1 MAKDYQYL
9 FSQLRRIEDHREEK
23 AEKEI
28 RKIYKQILKDTKQFI
43 AEEYYQL
50 AEDGKLTYE
59 ILRSKGQDVRFLAEI
74 EQRLGDVSL
83 KVSDEIKQA
92 VNELYQM
99 AYDGMKDAVQ
109 NGKDT
114 AAFFEGV
121 DTTTAQTMRS
131 AVDNPIM
138 EIALEKNHKDIT
150 WGIKRE
156 VATALTVGDRFET
169 LAHRIADNLDRSY
182 RKGIL
187 IARTEMHRVREAGH
201 YESAKDMDETLKQ
214 GSSGMRMVKVWKTM
228 KDGVVRP
235 NRRYKTKKGWKT
247 AKPSPGAPD
256 HVKMHGQ
263 TVLADEKFDLGGGVE
278 AIAPGQ
284 SGVAGHDCNC
294 RCTVL
299 YKLMDDEQF
308 FQASGRHFRGQS
320 AGDGSNADY
329 GEAIL
334 EKTID
339 FDDKKAV
346 MNEIDRAQSDFAQLN
361 HEENLTITA
370 DGKVWRVKGEKNT
383 VNPWVILDAG
393 SSLEGSY
400 SYHNHPAS
408 ETNYSFSAE
417 DTSFFFASKQAYS
430 KAADDLFEYA
440 MARTSKTVDV
450 DPEAIYNK
458 FGELYKTEVW
468 ELAWDGEIDIDQ
480 DGYHEVMKR
489 LSKEYGFAYKRERLN
504 GD

>member
-9 FSQLRRIEDHREEK
+9 FSQLRRIEEHREKK

-28 RKIYKQILKDTKQFI
+28 RKIYKEILKDTKQFI

-83 KVSDEIKQA
+83 SVSDEIKQA
-92 VNELYQM
+92 VNELYQI
-99 AYDGMKDAVQ
+99 AYDGVKDAVQ

-114 AAFFEGV
+114 ASFFEGV
-121 DTTTAQTMRS
+121 DATTVQTMRS

-201 YESAKDMDETLKQ
+201 HESAKDLDETLKQ

-235 NRRYKTKKGWKT
+235 QSRYKTKKGWKT
-247 AKPSPGAPD
+247 GKIRPGAPD
-256 HVKMHGQ
+256 HVKMHGKV
-263 TVLADEKFDLGGGVE
+263 VLADEMFDLGGGVE
-278 AIAPGQ
+278 TIAPGQ

-308 FQASGRHFRGQS
+308 FKATGRHF
-320 AGDGSNADY
+320 D
-329 GEAIL
+329 E
-334 EKTID
+334 
-339 FDDKKAV
+339 KAV
-346 MNEIDRAQSDFAQLN
+346 AKKENRDKIEAGAMSGAYNDINDPQGKKRDAHAKRYYASLRNSDRESVVDSIS
-361 HEENLTITA
+361 ENTGIE
-370 DGKVWRVKGEKNT
+370 RVKVAKMYDHLI
-383 VNPWVILDAG
+383 VNKYDLD
-393 SSLEGSY
+393 
-400 SYHNHPAS
+400 
-408 ETNYSFSAE
+408 
-417 DTSFFFASKQAYS
+417 
-430 KAADDLFEYA
+430 
-440 MARTSKTVDV
+440 
-450 DPEAIYNK
+450 
-458 FGELYKTEVW
+458 
-468 ELAWDGEIDIDQ
+468 
-480 DGYHEVMKR
+480 DGYKHFVPDYYMAESWRRLREGKEIQAHDLIMIQHEAM
-489 LSKEYGFAYKRERLN
+489 EYDLMNRDGLPYLVAHDATNQVYNYRAALDKWLDENEGR
-504 GD
+504 